1 MKEKLEILLVEDDSV
16 ACKDLISIIDET
28 ENMTLVG
35 VTNNSAQALEYI
47 NDFLPDVIIL
57 DLELHQGCGSGL
69 DVLTEIKGMKLGKK
83 PYVLVTTNNSSLVTY
98 DIARNLGAD
107 YIISKH
113 QINYSA
119 KSVIDFLQILS
130 PTLLSRRTTCKNE
143 SVLETPLSN
152 QKRTVRRITTEL
164 NHVGVN
170 PKDVGYQYLIDAI
183 QITMEQRTPN
193 ISKVIAQRYNK
204 TEASVIRAMQTAIER
219 AWKNSNID
227 DLFQHYTA
235 TINSEKGVPT
245 TTEFV
250 CYYANKLN
258 SEY

>member
-57 DLELHQGCGSGL
+57 DLELHQGYGSGL
-69 DVLTEIKGMKLGKK
+69 NVLAEMKKTPLSKT
-83 PYVLVTTNNSSLVTY
+83 PYVLVTTNNSSRVTY
-98 DIARNLGAD
+98 DTARNLGAD
-107 YIISKH
+107 YIMSKH
-113 QINYSA
+113 QINYSTQ
-119 KSVIDFLQILS
+119 SVIDFLQILS
-130 PTLLSRRTTCKNE
+130 STLLSRRTTSRSEN
-143 SVLETPLSN
+143 VLETPLSS

-164 NHVGVN
+164 NQVGVN
-170 PKDVGYQYLIDAI
+170 PKDVGYQYLVDAI